1 MKLIKNSSEDEMILE
16 FLKGEYNSVRFNKKL
31 VDVLNKLKLGSK
43 IIVEGNFNLE
53 ENGARKEIMKLFRG
67 YPDSELFNN
76 FPKKIEWKFVKFEE
90 GDLDN
95 IYYIDYDYWNLLSNN
110 TSKVKEA
117 AKLIK
122 DGIEIY
128 EVSNKPFLDGLE
140 YIKSGKFS
148 PVILLSCNDKKFL
161 IIEGHSR
168 MTVYGMDPEKFIGT
182 YGFIGYCS
190 KEEMEIYDS
199 RMI

>member
-31 VDVLNKLKLGSK
+31 VDVLDKLNLNSK
-43 IIVEGNFNLE
+43 IIEEGKLE
-53 ENGARKEIMKLFRG
+53 LDENNVRKEIMKLFRG

-76 FPKKIEWKFVKFEE
+76 FPRNITWKFVEFEE
-90 GDLDN
+90 GDIDN

-117 AKLIK
+117 AKTIK
-122 DGIEIY
+122 EGIEIY
-128 EVSNKPFLDGLE
+128 EVSNQPFIGGLE
-140 YIKSGKFS
+140 YIKSGKFP
-148 PVILLSCNDKKFL
+148 PVILLSCNDDKFL

-168 MTVYGMDPEKFIGT
+168 MTVYGMDPDKFVGT
-182 YGFIGYCS
+182 YGFVGYCS

>member
-1 MKLIKNSSEDEMILE
+1 MKLIRNSSEDEMILE

-31 VDVLNKLKLGSK
+31 VDVLNKLNLDSK
-43 IIVEGNFNLE
+43 IITEGNFNLE
-53 ENGARKEIMKLFRG
+53 DNDTRKEIMKLFRG

-76 FPKKIEWKFVKFEE
+76 FPENIEWKFVEFEE
-90 GDLDN
+90 DDLDN
-95 IYYIDYDYWNLLSNN
+95 IYYIDYDYWNLLSNK
-110 TSKVKEA
+110 TSKVREA

-122 DGIEIY
+122 EGIEIY
-128 EVSNKPFLDGLE
+128 EVSNQPFLDGLE
-140 YIKSGKFS
+140 YIKSGKFP
-148 PVILLSCNDKKFL
+148 PVILLSCNDEKFL

-168 MTVYGMDPEKFIGT
+168 MTVYGMDPDRFIGT